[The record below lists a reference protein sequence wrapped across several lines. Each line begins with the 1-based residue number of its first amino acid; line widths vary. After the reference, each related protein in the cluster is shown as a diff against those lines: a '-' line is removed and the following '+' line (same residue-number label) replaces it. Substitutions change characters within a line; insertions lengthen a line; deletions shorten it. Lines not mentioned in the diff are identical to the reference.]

1 MKFVGIGDKSHFES
15 LCKARGAAEI
25 SQFEQNQSV
34 QGSVGEF

>member
-1 MKFVGIGDKSHFES
+1 MVN
-15 LCKARGAAEI
+15 GAAEI